1 MLTDASQMWR
11 DRIKN
16 RERIFGAL
24 SDIPT
29 ILCVAF
35 QKWKSF
41 QHDEQLR
48 NATKQLLDSSIDA
61 IRALIEILA
70 PSNTSRMNL
79 WKQKFINSLP
89 EREGRMIEQ
98 ILAAVNIAMKNV
110 DTNIDRLDRTRAAE
124 THLHAKNADTK
135 TDTMQETLSELRTQV
150 AGLKEEF
157 QKNMMGGIFLI
168 PQHMAYVKIPMVENC
183 HTDFYN
189 LVVEEPYK
197 RSGPPFAWVRYL
209 RVPC

>member
-1 MLTDASQMWR
+1 MLADTSQIWR

-29 ILCVAF
+29 ILCVAL

-48 NATKQLLDSSIDA
+48 NATKQLVDSSIDA
-61 IRALIEILA
+61 IRALIELLV
-70 PSNTSRMNL
+70 PNNTSRMSV
-79 WKQKFINSLP
+79 WKHRFINSLP

-98 ILAAVNIAMKNV
+98 ILAAVNIAMKNI

-124 THLHAKNADTK
+124 THLHAKNTDTK
-135 TDTMQETLSELRTQV
+135 TDTMQETLSELRTEV
-150 AGLKEEF
+150 AGLKQEV

-168 PQHMAYVKIPMVENC
+168 SQHMAYVKIPMVENC

-197 RSGPPFAWVRYL
+197 RSERSSAWFRYL
-209 RVPC
+209 RTLC